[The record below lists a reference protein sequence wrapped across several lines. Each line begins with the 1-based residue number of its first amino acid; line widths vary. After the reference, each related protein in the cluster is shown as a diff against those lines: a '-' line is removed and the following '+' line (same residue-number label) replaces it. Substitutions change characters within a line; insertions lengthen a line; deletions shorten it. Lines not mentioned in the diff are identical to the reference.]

1 MKETINKPDNKTTIT
16 ELPVELLVPF
26 AEHPFRPYSG
36 EQLWELVRS
45 IEENGVLTPIL
56 VRPAKDG
63 QRYEIISGHNRVN
76 ASRRAGLKTIPATV
90 REMDDDEA
98 TLAMVE
104 SNLRQREQLLP
115 SEKARAYK
123 MQMDA
128 MKRKAGRPLKNGDQL
143 DHNLSGKKTREMIG
157 QEKGDSGPQVQRFI
171 RLTNLIT
178 PILDMVDEKRMAM
191 GPAVE
196 LSYLNRDEQEMLL
209 DLMQIGDC
217 TPSLS
222 QAIRLRKLSEAG
234 NFDSDHLDEIMD
246 EEKPNQREKVTFKLE
261 DLIPFFPEA
270 QSVGEIRDIIMS
282 LIEREMKRRRKE
294 RSNDR
299 DR

>member
-16 ELPVELLVPF
+16 ELPVDLLVPF
-26 AEHPFRPYSG
+26 TEHPFRPYSG

-76 ASRRAGLKTIPATV
+76 AARRAGLNTIPATV
-90 REMDDDEA
+90 RELDDDAA

-115 SEKARAYK
+115 SEKAFAYK
-123 MQMDA
+123 MKMDA
-128 MKRKAGRPLKNGDQL
+128 MKRRAGRPAKNVGQVVP
-143 DHNLSGKKTREMIG
+143 NLEGKRTAGIIG
-157 QEKGDSGPQVQRFI
+157 EETGDSYKQVQRFI

-178 PILDMVDEKRMAM
+178 PLLNMVDEKRMAM

-196 LSYLNRDEQEMLL
+196 LSYLPQDDQELLL
-209 DLMQIGDC
+209 DVMTAADC

-234 NFDSDHLDEIMD
+234 QFDPDRLDEIID
-246 EEKPNQREKVTFKLE
+246 EEKPNQREKVTFRLE
-261 DLIPFFPEA
+261 DLVPYFPES
-270 QSVGEIRDIIMS
+270 SVEEIRDIIMK
-282 LIEREMKRRRKE
+282 LIEREVKRRRKE
-294 RSNDR
+294 RSDDR

>member
-1 MKETINKPDNKTTIT
+1 MKETTKKETMGTIT
-16 ELPVELLVPF
+16 ELPLELLVAF
-26 AEHPFRPYSG
+26 AEHPFKPYSG
-36 EQLWELVRS
+36 EQLWDLVKS
-45 IEENGVLTPIL
+45 IEEHGVLTPIL

-76 ASRRAGLKTIPATV
+76 AARRAGLKTIPATV
-90 REMDDDEA
+90 RELDDDAA

-115 SEKARAYK
+115 SEKAFAYK

-128 MKRKAGRPLKNGDQL
+128 LKHQGKATSSQFETKLRSDEIIAQSSKE
-143 DHNLSGKKTREMIG
+143 SRAT
-157 QEKGDSGPQVQRFI
+157 VQRFI

-178 PILDMVDEKRMAM
+178 PLLNMVDEKRMAM

-196 LSYLNRDEQEMLL
+196 LSYLPQDDQELLL
-209 DLMQIGDC
+209 DVMTAADC

-234 NFDSDHLDEIMD
+234 QFDPDRLDEIID
-246 EEKPNQREKVTFKLE
+246 EEKPNQREKVTFRLE
-261 DLIPFFPEA
+261 DLVPYFPES
-270 QSVGEIRDIIMS
+270 SVEEIRDIIMK
-282 LIEREMKRRRKE
+282 LIEREVKRRRKE
-294 RSNDR
+294 RSDDR

>member
-1 MKETINKPDNKTTIT
+1 MKETINKTDNKTTIT
-16 ELPVELLVPF
+16 ELPVDLLVPF
-26 AEHPFRPYSG
+26 TEHPFRPYSG

-63 QRYEIISGHNRVN
+63 QRYEIISGHNRVS
-76 ASRRAGLKTIPATV
+76 AARRAGLKTIPATV
-90 REMDDDEA
+90 REMDDDAA

-115 SEKARAYK
+115 SEKAFAYK

-128 MKRKAGRPLKNGDQL
+128 LKHQGKATSSQL
-143 DHNLSGKKTREMIG
+143 ETKLRSDEVIAQSSKESRAT
-157 QEKGDSGPQVQRFI
+157 VQRFI

-178 PILDMVDEKRMAM
+178 PLLNMVDEKRMAM

-196 LSYLNRDEQEMLL
+196 LSYLPQDNQELLL
-209 DLMQIGDC
+209 DVMTAADC

-234 NFDSDHLDEIMD
+234 QFNPDRLDEIID
-246 EEKPNQREKVTFKLE
+246 EEKPNQREKVTFRLE
-261 DLIPFFPEA
+261 DLVPYFPES
-270 QSVGEIRDIIMS
+270 SVEEIRDIIMK
-282 LIEREMKRRRKE
+282 LIEREVKRRRKE
-294 RSNDR
+294 RSDDR

>member
-1 MKETINKPDNKTTIT
+1 MKETTKKETIGTIT
-16 ELPVELLVPF
+16 ELPLELLVSFP
-26 AEHPFRPYSG
+26 EHPFKPYSG
-36 EQLWELVRS
+36 EQLWDLVRS
-45 IEENGVLTPIL
+45 IEEHGVLSPIL
-56 VRPAKDG
+56 VRPAPDG

-90 REMDDDEA
+90 REMDNDEA

-123 MQMDA
+123 LKLDA
-128 MKRKAGRPLKNGDQL
+128 IKRQGARSDLTCDQL
-143 DHNLSGKKTREMIG
+143 EHKSGKGKARDIVGATLGE
-157 QEKGDSGPQVQRFI
+157 SGPQVQRYI

-178 PILDMVDEKRMAM
+178 PILNMVDEKRMAM

-234 NFDSDHLDEIMD
+234 QFDSDHLDEIMD

>member
-1 MKETINKPDNKTTIT
+1 MKETINKTDSKTTIT
-16 ELPVELLVPF
+16 ELPVDLLVPF
-26 AEHPFRPYSG
+26 TEHPFRPYSG

-76 ASRRAGLKTIPATV
+76 AARRAGLNTIPATV
-90 REMDDDEA
+90 RELDDDAA

-115 SEKARAYK
+115 SEKAFAYK
-123 MQMDA
+123 MKLDA
-128 MKRKAGRPLKNGDQL
+128 MKHQGRTSGQVDQKSAKKSSRDQL
-143 DHNLSGKKTREMIG
+143 AEDTGESSKQI
-157 QEKGDSGPQVQRFI
+157 QRFI

-178 PILDMVDEKRMAM
+178 PLLNMVDEKRMAM

-196 LSYLNRDEQEMLL
+196 LSYLPQDDQELLL
-209 DLMQIGDC
+209 DVMTAADC

-234 NFDSDHLDEIMD
+234 QFDPDRLDEIID
-246 EEKPNQREKVTFKLE
+246 EEKPNQREKVTFRLE
-261 DLIPFFPEA
+261 DLVPYFPES
-270 QSVGEIRDIIMS
+270 SVEEIRDIIMK
-282 LIEREMKRRRKE
+282 LIEREVKRRRKE
-294 RSNDR
+294 RSDDR

>member
-1 MKETINKPDNKTTIT
+1 MKETTSKTENKTTIT
-16 ELPVELLVPF
+16 ELPVELLIPF
-26 AEHPFRPYSG
+26 TEHPFRPYSG

-56 VRPAKDG
+56 VRPSKDG

-76 ASRRAGLKTIPATV
+76 AARRAGLKTVPATV
-90 REMDDDEA
+90 RELDDDAA

-115 SEKARAYK
+115 SEKAFAYK

-128 MKRKAGRPLKNGDQL
+128 LKHQGKAASSQL
-143 DHNLSGKKTREMIG
+143 ETKLRSDEVIAQSSKESRAT
-157 QEKGDSGPQVQRFI
+157 VQRFI

-178 PILDMVDEKRMAM
+178 PLLNMVDEKRMAM

-196 LSYLNRDEQEMLL
+196 LSYLPQDDQELLL
-209 DLMQIGDC
+209 DVMTAADC

-234 NFDSDHLDEIMD
+234 QFNPDRLDEIID
-246 EEKPNQREKVTFKLE
+246 EEKPNQREKVTFRLE
-261 DLIPFFPEA
+261 DLVPYFPES
-270 QSVGEIRDIIMS
+270 SVEEIRDIIMK
-282 LIEREMKRRRKE
+282 LIEREVKRRRKE
-294 RSNDR
+294 RSDDR

>member
-16 ELPVELLVPF
+16 ELPVDLLVPF
-26 AEHPFRPYSG
+26 TEHPFRPYSG
-36 EQLWELVRS
+36 EQLWELVAS
-45 IEENGVLTPIL
+45 IEENGVLMPIL

-76 ASRRAGLKTIPATV
+76 AARRAGLKTIPATV
-90 REMDDDEA
+90 REMDDDAA

-115 SEKARAYK
+115 SEKAFAYK
-123 MQMDA
+123 MRYDA
-128 MKRKAGRPLKNGDQL
+128 
-143 DHNLSGKKTREMIG
+143 LSHQGSTSRQVGAKLRTSEEMALTV
-157 QEKGDSGPQVQRFI
+157 GDSARQIQRFI

-178 PILDMVDEKRMAM
+178 PLLNMVDEKRMAM

-196 LSYLNRDEQEMLL
+196 LSYLPQDDQELLL
-209 DLMQIGDC
+209 DVMTAADC

-222 QAIRLRKLSEAG
+222 QAIRLRKLSEVG
-234 NFDSDHLDEIMD
+234 QFDPDRLDEIID
-246 EEKPNQREKVTFKLE
+246 EEKPNQREKVTFRLE
-261 DLIPFFPEA
+261 DLVPYFPES
-270 QSVGEIRDIIMS
+270 SVEEIRDIIMK
-282 LIEREMKRRRKE
+282 LIEREVKRRRKE
-294 RSNDR
+294 RSDDR

>member
-16 ELPVELLVPF
+16 ELPVDLLVPF
-26 AEHPFRPYSG
+26 TEHPFRPYSG

-76 ASRRAGLKTIPATV
+76 AARRAGLNTIPATV
-90 REMDDDEA
+90 RELDDDAA

-123 MQMDA
+123 MQMEA
-128 MKRKAGRPLKNGDQL
+128 MKRKAGRPSKNGDQL
-143 DHNLSGKKTREMIG
+143 DHDLSGRKTREMIG
-157 QEKGDSGPQVQRFI
+157 KEKGDSGPQVQRYI

-196 LSYLNRDEQEMLL
+196 LSYLPQDDQELLL
-209 DLMQIGDC
+209 DVMTAADC

-234 NFDSDHLDEIMD
+234 QFDPDRLDEIID
-246 EEKPNQREKVTFKLE
+246 EEKPNQREKVTFRLE
-261 DLIPFFPEA
+261 DLVPYFPES
-270 QSVGEIRDIIMS
+270 SVEEIRDIIMK
-282 LIEREMKRRRKE
+282 LIEREVKRRRKE
-294 RSNDR
+294 RSDDR

>member
-1 MKETINKPDNKTTIT
+1 MKETTKKETMGTIT
-16 ELPVELLVPF
+16 ELPLELLIAF
-26 AEHPFRPYSG
+26 AEHPFKPYSG
-36 EQLWELVRS
+36 EQLWDLVKS
-45 IEENGVLTPIL
+45 IEEHGVLTPIL

-76 ASRRAGLKTIPATV
+76 AARRAGLNTIPATV
-90 REMDDDEA
+90 RELDDDAA

-115 SEKARAYK
+115 SEKAFAYK
-123 MQMDA
+123 MKMDA
-128 MKRKAGRPLKNGDQL
+128 LKRKAGRPQKNSCQVGANYRT
-143 DHNLSGKKTREMIG
+143 DHAIAENTDESPRQI
-157 QEKGDSGPQVQRFI
+157 QRFI

-178 PILDMVDEKRMAM
+178 PLLNMVDEKRMAM

-196 LSYLNRDEQEMLL
+196 LSYLPSDDQELLL
-209 DLMQIGDC
+209 DVMTAADC

-234 NFDSDHLDEIMD
+234 QFDPDRLDEIID
-246 EEKPNQREKVTFKLE
+246 EEKPNQREKVTFRLE
-261 DLIPFFPEA
+261 DLVPYFPES
-270 QSVGEIRDIIMS
+270 SVEEIRDIIMK
-282 LIEREMKRRRKE
+282 LIEREVKRRRKE
-294 RSNDR
+294 RSDDR

>member
-1 MKETINKPDNKTTIT
+1 MKETTKKETIGTIT
-16 ELPVELLVPF
+16 ELPLELLVAF
-26 AEHPFRPYSG
+26 AEHPFKPYSG
-36 EQLWELVRS
+36 EQLWDLVRS
-45 IEENGVLTPIL
+45 IEEHGVLTPIL
-56 VRPAKDG
+56 VRPAPDG

-76 ASRRAGLKTIPATV
+76 AARRAGLKTIPATV

-115 SEKARAYK
+115 SEKAFAYK
-123 MQMDA
+123 MQLEA
-128 MKRKAGRPLKNGDQL
+128 LKHRGVTCGQVG
-143 DHNLSGKKTREMIG
+143 HKSREAVSD
-157 QEKGDSGPQVQRFI
+157 EDSGRTVQRYI

>member
-1 MKETINKPDNKTTIT
+1 MKETTKKETIGTIT
-16 ELPVELLVPF
+16 ELPLELLVSFP
-26 AEHPFRPYSG
+26 EHPFKPYSG
-36 EQLWELVRS
+36 EQLWDLVRS
-45 IEENGVLTPIL
+45 IEEHGVLSPIL
-56 VRPAKDG
+56 VRPAPDG

-76 ASRRAGLKTIPATV
+76 AARRAGLKTIPATV
-90 REMDDDEA
+90 RDMDDDEA

-115 SEKARAYK
+115 SEKAFAYK

-128 MKRKAGRPLKNGDQL
+128 MKRKAGRPSNNSRQPVGNFETADVVGKDTGE
-143 DHNLSGKKTREMIG
+143 SGRT
-157 QEKGDSGPQVQRFI
+157 VQRYI

-196 LSYLNRDEQEMLL
+196 LSYLPRDEQEMLL

-234 NFDSDHLDEIMD
+234 EFDSDHLDEIMD

-261 DLIPFFPEA
+261 DLVPFFPEA

>member
-1 MKETINKPDNKTTIT
+1 MKETTKKETIGTIT
-16 ELPVELLVPF
+16 ELPLELLVAF
-26 AEHPFRPYSG
+26 AEHPFKPYSG
-36 EQLWELVRS
+36 EQLWDLVKS
-45 IEENGVLTPIL
+45 IEEHGVLTPIL
-56 VRPAKDG
+56 VRPAPDG

-76 ASRRAGLKTIPATV
+76 AARRAGLKTIPATV

-115 SEKARAYK
+115 SEKAFAYK

-128 MKRKAGRPLKNGDQL
+128 MRRKAGRPANNSRQPVGNFETAEVVGKDTGE
-143 DHNLSGKKTREMIG
+143 SGRT
-157 QEKGDSGPQVQRFI
+157 VQRYI

-196 LSYLNRDEQEMLL
+196 LSYLKRDEQELLL
-209 DLMQIGDC
+209 DMMQSADA

-234 NFDSDHLDEIMD
+234 EFDSDSMDRIMD

>member
-16 ELPVELLVPF
+16 ELPVDLLVPF
-26 AEHPFRPYSG
+26 TEHPFRPYSG

-56 VRPAKDG
+56 VRPSKDG

-76 ASRRAGLKTIPATV
+76 AARRAGLKTVPATV
-90 REMDDDEA
+90 RELDDDAA

-115 SEKARAYK
+115 SEKAFAYK

-128 MKRKAGRPLKNGDQL
+128 LKHQGKAT
-143 DHNLSGKKTREMIG
+143 SGQVVPKSDAARTSALIGEQSGESYKT
-157 QEKGDSGPQVQRFI
+157 VQRFI

-178 PILDMVDEKRMAM
+178 PLLNMVDEKRMAM

-196 LSYLNRDEQEMLL
+196 LSYLPQDDQELLL
-209 DLMQIGDC
+209 DVMTAADC

-234 NFDSDHLDEIMD
+234 QFDPDRLDEIID
-246 EEKPNQREKVTFKLE
+246 EEKPNQREKVTFRLE
-261 DLIPFFPEA
+261 DLVPYFPES
-270 QSVGEIRDIIMS
+270 SVEEIRDIIMK
-282 LIEREMKRRRKE
+282 LIEREVKRRRKE
-294 RSNDR
+294 RSDDR

>member
-1 MKETINKPDNKTTIT
+1 MKETTKKDNIGTIT
-16 ELPVELLVPF
+16 ELPQELLVAFP
-26 AEHPFRPYSG
+26 EHPFKPYSG
-36 EQLWELVRS
+36 EQLWDLVKS
-45 IEENGVLTPIL
+45 IEEHGVLSPIL
-56 VRPAKDG
+56 VRPAPDG

-115 SEKARAYK
+115 SEKAKAYK
-123 MQMDA
+123 MRVDA
-128 MKRKAGRPLKNGDQL
+128 LRKKAGRPSN
-143 DHNLSGKKTREMIG
+143 NLSQVGTNKRTDQVVAEEVGESRN
-157 QEKGDSGPQVQRFI
+157 QVQRFI

-178 PILDMVDEKRMAM
+178 PLLNMVDEKRMAM

-196 LSYLNRDEQEMLL
+196 LSYLPQDDQELLL
-209 DLMQIGDC
+209 DVMTAADC

-234 NFDSDHLDEIMD
+234 QFDPDRLDEIID
-246 EEKPNQREKVTFKLE
+246 EEKPNQREKVTFRLE
-261 DLIPFFPEA
+261 DLVPYFPES
-270 QSVGEIRDIIMS
+270 SVEEIRDIIMK
-282 LIEREMKRRRKE
+282 LIEREVKRRRKE
-294 RSNDR
+294 RSDDR

>member
-1 MKETINKPDNKTTIT
+1 MKETTSKTENKTTIT
-16 ELPVELLVPF
+16 ELPVELLIPF
-26 AEHPFRPYSG
+26 TEHPFRPYSG

-56 VRPAKDG
+56 VRPSKDG

-76 ASRRAGLKTIPATV
+76 AARRAGLKTVPATV
-90 REMDDDEA
+90 RELDDDAA

-115 SEKARAYK
+115 SEKAFAYK

-128 MKRKAGRPLKNGDQL
+128 LKHQGKAASSQL
-143 DHNLSGKKTREMIG
+143 ETKLRSDEVIAQSSKESRAT
-157 QEKGDSGPQVQRFI
+157 VQRFI

-178 PILDMVDEKRMAM
+178 PLLNMVDEKRMAM

-196 LSYLNRDEQEMLL
+196 LSYLSREDQELLL
-209 DLMQIGDC
+209 DVMTAADC

-234 NFDSDHLDEIMD
+234 QFDPDRLDEIID
-246 EEKPNQREKVTFKLE
+246 EEKPNQREKVTFRLE
-261 DLIPFFPEA
+261 DLVPYFPES
-270 QSVGEIRDIIMS
+270 SVEEIRDIIMK
-282 LIEREMKRRRKE
+282 LIEREVKRRRKE

>member
-1 MKETINKPDNKTTIT
+1 MKETTKKETMGTIT
-16 ELPVELLVPF
+16 ELPLELLVAF
-26 AEHPFRPYSG
+26 AEHPFKPYSG
-36 EQLWELVRS
+36 EQLWDLVKS
-45 IEENGVLTPIL
+45 IEEHGVLTPIL
-56 VRPAKDG
+56 VRPAPDG

-76 ASRRAGLKTIPATV
+76 AARRAGLKTIPAAV

-115 SEKARAYK
+115 SEKAFAYK
-123 MQMDA
+123 MQLEA
-128 MKRKAGRPLKNGDQL
+128 LKHRGVTCGQVG
-143 DHNLSGKKTREMIG
+143 HKSRESVSD
-157 QEKGDSGPQVQRFI
+157 EDSGRTVQRYI

-196 LSYLNRDEQEMLL
+196 LSYLNRDQQEMLL

-270 QSVGEIRDIIMS
+270 QSVGEIREIIMS

>member
-1 MKETINKPDNKTTIT
+1 
-16 ELPVELLVPF
+16 
-26 AEHPFRPYSG
+26 
-36 EQLWELVRS
+36 
-45 IEENGVLTPIL
+45 
-56 VRPAKDG
+56 
-63 QRYEIISGHNRVN
+63 
-76 ASRRAGLKTIPATV
+76 
-90 REMDDDEA
+90 
-98 TLAMVE
+98 
-104 SNLRQREQLLP
+104 
-115 SEKARAYK
+115 
-123 MQMDA
+123 
-128 MKRKAGRPLKNGDQL
+128 
-143 DHNLSGKKTREMIG
+143 
-157 QEKGDSGPQVQRFI
+157 
-171 RLTNLIT
+171 
-178 PILDMVDEKRMAM
+178 
-191 GPAVE
+191 
-196 LSYLNRDEQEMLL
+196 MLL

-234 NFDSDHLDEIMD
+234 QFDSDHLDEIMD

>member
-1 MKETINKPDNKTTIT
+1 MKETTKKENIGTIT
-16 ELPVELLVPF
+16 ELPLELLVAF
-26 AEHPFRPYSG
+26 AEHPFKPYSG
-36 EQLWELVRS
+36 EQLWDLVKS
-45 IEENGVLTPIL
+45 VEEHGVLTPIL
-56 VRPAKDG
+56 VRPAPDG

-76 ASRRAGLKTIPATV
+76 AARRAGLKTIPATV

-115 SEKARAYK
+115 SEKAFAYK
-123 MQMDA
+123 MQLEA
-128 MKRKAGRPLKNGDQL
+128 LKHQGKATSSQHETKLRSDEQIA
-143 DHNLSGKKTREMIG
+143 R
-157 QEKGDSGPQVQRFI
+157 DSNESRATVQRYI

-270 QSVGEIRDIIMS
+270 QSVGEIRDIIMK
-282 LIEREMKRRRKE
+282 LIEREVKRRRKE
-294 RSNDR
+294 RSDDR

>member
-1 MKETINKPDNKTTIT
+1 MKETINKTDSKTTIT
-16 ELPVELLVPF
+16 ELPVDLLVPF
-26 AEHPFRPYSG
+26 TEHPFRPYSG

-63 QRYEIISGHNRVN
+63 QRYEIISGHNRVS
-76 ASRRAGLKTIPATV
+76 AARRAGLKTIPATV
-90 REMDDDEA
+90 REMDDDAA

-115 SEKARAYK
+115 SEKAFAYK
-123 MQMDA
+123 MKLEA
-128 MKRKAGRPLKNGDQL
+128 IKRQGARNDLTCDQL
-143 DHNLSGKKTREMIG
+143 DHKSGKGKARDIVGATLGE
-157 QEKGDSGPQVQRFI
+157 SGPQVQRFI

-178 PILDMVDEKRMAM
+178 PLLNMVDEKRMAM

-196 LSYLNRDEQEMLL
+196 LSYLPQDDQELLL
-209 DLMQIGDC
+209 DVMTAADC

-222 QAIRLRKLSEAG
+222 QAIRLRKLSEAKQ
-234 NFDSDHLDEIMD
+234 FDPDRLDEIID
-246 EEKPNQREKVTFKLE
+246 EEKPNQREKVTFRLE
-261 DLIPFFPEA
+261 DLVPYFPES
-270 QSVGEIRDIIMS
+270 SVEEIRDIIMK
-282 LIEREMKRRRKE
+282 LIEREVKRRRKE
-294 RSNDR
+294 RSDDR

>member
-1 MKETINKPDNKTTIT
+1 MKETINKTDNKTTIT
-16 ELPVELLVPF
+16 ELPVDLLVPF
-26 AEHPFRPYSG
+26 TEHPFRPYSG

-76 ASRRAGLKTIPATV
+76 AARRAGLNTIPATV
-90 REMDDDEA
+90 RELDDDAA

-115 SEKARAYK
+115 SEKAFAYK
-123 MQMDA
+123 MKLDA
-128 MKRKAGRPLKNGDQL
+128 MKHQGRTSGQVDQKSAKKSSRDQL
-143 DHNLSGKKTREMIG
+143 AEDTGESSKQI
-157 QEKGDSGPQVQRFI
+157 QRFI

-178 PILDMVDEKRMAM
+178 PLLNMVDEKRMAM

-196 LSYLNRDEQEMLL
+196 LSYLPQDDQELLL
-209 DLMQIGDC
+209 DVMTAADC

-234 NFDSDHLDEIMD
+234 QFDSDRLDEIID
-246 EEKPNQREKVTFKLE
+246 EEKPNQREKVTFRLE
-261 DLIPFFPEA
+261 DLVPYFPES
-270 QSVGEIRDIIMS
+270 SVEEIRDIIMK
-282 LIEREMKRRRKE
+282 LIEREVKRRRKE
-294 RSNDR
+294 RSDDR

>member
-1 MKETINKPDNKTTIT
+1 MKETTKKDNIGTIT
-16 ELPVELLVPF
+16 ELPLELLVAFP
-26 AEHPFRPYSG
+26 EHPFKPYSG
-36 EQLWELVRS
+36 EQLWDLVKS
-45 IEENGVLTPIL
+45 IEEHGVLSPIL
-56 VRPAKDG
+56 VRPAPDG

-76 ASRRAGLKTIPATV
+76 AAHRAGLKTIPAAV

-115 SEKARAYK
+115 SEKAFAYK
-123 MQMDA
+123 MQLEA
-128 MKRKAGRPLKNGDQL
+128 LKHRGVTCGQVG
-143 DHNLSGKKTREMIG
+143 HKSRESVSD
-157 QEKGDSGPQVQRFI
+157 EDSGRTVQRYI

-196 LSYLNRDEQEMLL
+196 LSYLNRDQQEMLL

-246 EEKPNQREKVTFKLE
+246 EEKPNQREKVTFRLE
-261 DLIPFFPEA
+261 DLVPYFPES
-270 QSVGEIRDIIMS
+270 SVEEIRDIIMK
-282 LIEREMKRRRKE
+282 LIEREVKRRRKE
-294 RSNDR
+294 RSDDR

>member
-16 ELPVELLVPF
+16 ELPVDLLVPF
-26 AEHPFRPYSG
+26 TEHPFRPYSG

-76 ASRRAGLKTIPATV
+76 AARRAGLNTIPATV
-90 REMDDDEA
+90 RELDDDAA

-115 SEKARAYK
+115 SEKAFAYK
-123 MQMDA
+123 MKLDA
-128 MKRKAGRPLKNGDQL
+128 MKHQGRTSGQVDQKSAKKSSRDQL
-143 DHNLSGKKTREMIG
+143 AEDTGESSKQI
-157 QEKGDSGPQVQRFI
+157 QRFI

-178 PILDMVDEKRMAM
+178 PLLNMVDEKRMAM

-196 LSYLNRDEQEMLL
+196 LSYLPQDDQELLL
-209 DLMQIGDC
+209 DVMTAADC

-234 NFDSDHLDEIMD
+234 QFDPDRLDEIID
-246 EEKPNQREKVTFKLE
+246 EEKPNQREKVTFRLE
-261 DLIPFFPEA
+261 DLVPYFPES
-270 QSVGEIRDIIMS
+270 SVEEIRDIIMK
-282 LIEREMKRRRKE
+282 LIEREVKRRRKE
-294 RSNDR
+294 RSDDR

>member
-1 MKETINKPDNKTTIT
+1 MKETINKTDNKTAIT
-16 ELPVELLVPF
+16 ELPVDLLVPF
-26 AEHPFRPYSG
+26 TEHPFRPYSG

-76 ASRRAGLKTIPATV
+76 AARRAGLNTIPATV
-90 REMDDDEA
+90 RELDDDAA

-115 SEKARAYK
+115 SEKAFAYK

-128 MKRKAGRPLKNGDQL
+128 LKHQGKATSSQFETKLRSDEVIAQFSKE
-143 DHNLSGKKTREMIG
+143 SRAT
-157 QEKGDSGPQVQRFI
+157 VQRFI

-178 PILDMVDEKRMAM
+178 PLLNMVDEKRMAM

-196 LSYLNRDEQEMLL
+196 LSYLPSDDQELLL
-209 DLMQIGDC
+209 DVMTAADC

-234 NFDSDHLDEIMD
+234 QFDPDRLDEIID
-246 EEKPNQREKVTFKLE
+246 EEKPNQREKVTFRLE
-261 DLIPFFPEA
+261 DLVPYFPES
-270 QSVGEIRDIIMS
+270 SVEEIRDIIMK
-282 LIEREMKRRRKE
+282 LIEREVKRRRKE
-294 RSNDR
+294 RSDDR

>member
-1 MKETINKPDNKTTIT
+1 MKETINKTDSKTTIT
-16 ELPVELLVPF
+16 ELPVDLLVPF
-26 AEHPFRPYSG
+26 TEHPFRPYSG

-76 ASRRAGLKTIPATV
+76 AARRAGLNTIPATV
-90 REMDDDEA
+90 RELDDDAA

-115 SEKARAYK
+115 SEKAFAYK
-123 MQMDA
+123 MRYDA
-128 MKRKAGRPLKNGDQL
+128 MSHQGSTSRQVGAKLRTSEEIAL
-143 DHNLSGKKTREMIG
+143 TV
-157 QEKGDSGPQVQRFI
+157 GDSARQIQRFI

-178 PILDMVDEKRMAM
+178 PLLNMVDEKRMAM

-196 LSYLNRDEQEMLL
+196 LSYLPQDDQELLL
-209 DLMQIGDC
+209 DVMTAADC

-222 QAIRLRKLSEAG
+222 QAIRLKKLSEAKQ
-234 NFDSDHLDEIMD
+234 FDPDRLDEIID
-246 EEKPNQREKVTFKLE
+246 EEKPNQREKVTFRLE
-261 DLIPFFPEA
+261 DLIQFFPESSA
-270 QSVGEIRDIIMS
+270 EEIRDIIMK
-282 LIEREMKRRRKE
+282 LIEREVKRRRKE
-294 RSNDR
+294 RSDDR

>member
-1 MKETINKPDNKTTIT
+1 MKETTKKENIGTIT
-16 ELPVELLVPF
+16 ELPLELLVAF
-26 AEHPFRPYSG
+26 AEHPFKPYSG
-36 EQLWELVRS
+36 EQLWDLVKS
-45 IEENGVLTPIL
+45 VEEHGVLTPIL
-56 VRPAKDG
+56 VRPAPDG

-76 ASRRAGLKTIPATV
+76 AARRAGLKTIPATV

-115 SEKARAYK
+115 SEKAFAYK
-123 MQMDA
+123 MQLEA
-128 MKRKAGRPLKNGDQL
+128 LKHQGKATSSQHETKLRSDEQIA
-143 DHNLSGKKTREMIG
+143 R
-157 QEKGDSGPQVQRFI
+157 DSNESRATVQRYI

>member
-1 MKETINKPDNKTTIT
+1 MKETTKKETMGTIT
-16 ELPVELLVPF
+16 ELPLELLVAF
-26 AEHPFRPYSG
+26 AEHPFKPYSG
-36 EQLWELVRS
+36 EQLWDLVKS
-45 IEENGVLTPIL
+45 IEEHGVLTPIL

-76 ASRRAGLKTIPATV
+76 AARRAGLKTVPATV
-90 REMDDDEA
+90 RELDDDAA

-115 SEKARAYK
+115 SEKAFAYK
-123 MQMDA
+123 MKLDA
-128 MKRKAGRPLKNGDQL
+128 MKHQGRTSGQVDQKSAKKSSRDQL
-143 DHNLSGKKTREMIG
+143 AEDTGESSKQI
-157 QEKGDSGPQVQRFI
+157 QRFI

-178 PILDMVDEKRMAM
+178 PLLNMVDEKRMAM

-196 LSYLNRDEQEMLL
+196 LSYLPQDDQELLL
-209 DLMQIGDC
+209 DVMTAADC

-234 NFDSDHLDEIMD
+234 QFDPDRLDEIID
-246 EEKPNQREKVTFKLE
+246 EEKPNQREKVTFRLE
-261 DLIPFFPEA
+261 DLVPYFPES
-270 QSVGEIRDIIMS
+270 SVEEIRDIIMK
-282 LIEREMKRRRKE
+282 LIEREVKRRRKE
-294 RSNDR
+294 RSDDR

>member
-1 MKETINKPDNKTTIT
+1 MKETTKKETIGTIT
-16 ELPVELLVPF
+16 ELPLELLVAF
-26 AEHPFRPYSG
+26 AEHPFKPYSG
-36 EQLWELVRS
+36 EQLWDLVKS
-45 IEENGVLTPIL
+45 IEEHGVLMPIL
-56 VRPAKDG
+56 VRPAPDG

-76 ASRRAGLKTIPATV
+76 AARRAGLKTIPATV

-143 DHNLSGKKTREMIG
+143 DHDLSGRKTREMIG
-157 QEKGDSGPQVQRFI
+157 QEKGDSGSQVQRFI
-171 RLTNLIT
+171 RMTNLIT

-196 LSYLNRDEQEMLL
+196 LSYLKRDEQELLL
-209 DLMQIGDC
+209 DMMQSADA

-234 NFDSDHLDEIMD
+234 EFDSDSMDRIMD

>member
-1 MKETINKPDNKTTIT
+1 MKETTKKEAIGTIT
-16 ELPVELLVPF
+16 ELPLELLVSFP
-26 AEHPFRPYSG
+26 EHPFKPYSG
-36 EQLWELVRS
+36 EQLWDLVRS
-45 IEENGVLTPIL
+45 IEEHGVLTPIL
-56 VRPAKDG
+56 VRPAPDG

-76 ASRRAGLKTIPATV
+76 AARRAGLKTIPATV

-115 SEKARAYK
+115 SEKAFAYK
-123 MQMDA
+123 MQLEA
-128 MKRKAGRPLKNGDQL
+128 LKHRGVTCGQVG
-143 DHNLSGKKTREMIG
+143 HKSRESVSD
-157 QEKGDSGPQVQRFI
+157 EDSGRTVQRYI

-234 NFDSDHLDEIMD
+234 EFDSDSMDRIMD

-270 QSVGEIRDIIMS
+270 QSVGEIREIIMS

>member
-1 MKETINKPDNKTTIT
+1 MKETTKKETTGTIT
-16 ELPVELLVPF
+16 ELPLELLVAF
-26 AEHPFRPYSG
+26 AEHPFKPYSG
-36 EQLWELVRS
+36 EQLWDLVKS
-45 IEENGVLTPIL
+45 IEEHGVLTPIL
-56 VRPAKDG
+56 VRPEKDG

-76 ASRRAGLKTIPATV
+76 AARRAGLKTIPVTV

-123 MQMDA
+123 MRVDA
-128 MKRKAGRPLKNGDQL
+128 LKKKAGRPSN
-143 DHNLSGKKTREMIG
+143 NLSQVGTNKRTDQVVAEEVGESRN
-157 QEKGDSGPQVQRFI
+157 QVQRYI

-234 NFDSDHLDEIMD
+234 QFDSDHMDEIMD
-246 EEKPNQREKVTFKLE
+246 EEKPNQREKVTFRLE
-261 DLIPFFPEA
+261 DLISFFPEA

>member
-1 MKETINKPDNKTTIT
+1 MKETTKKETIGTIT
-16 ELPVELLVPF
+16 ELPLELLVAFP
-26 AEHPFRPYSG
+26 EHPFKPYSG
-36 EQLWELVRS
+36 EQLWDLVRS
-45 IEENGVLTPIL
+45 IEEHGVLTPIL
-56 VRPAKDG
+56 VRPAPDG

-76 ASRRAGLKTIPATV
+76 AARRAGLKTIPATV

-123 MQMDA
+123 LKLDA
-128 MKRKAGRPLKNGDQL
+128 IKRQGARSDLTCDQL
-143 DHNLSGKKTREMIG
+143 DHKSGKGKARDIVGATLGE
-157 QEKGDSGPQVQRFI
+157 SGPQVQRYI

-261 DLIPFFPEA
+261 DMMAFFPEA

>member
-1 MKETINKPDNKTTIT
+1 MKETTKKETIGTIT
-16 ELPVELLVPF
+16 ELPLELLVAF
-26 AEHPFRPYSG
+26 AEHPFKPYSG
-36 EQLWELVRS
+36 EQLWDLVKS
-45 IEENGVLTPIL
+45 IEEHGVLTPIL
-56 VRPAKDG
+56 VRPAPDG

-76 ASRRAGLKTIPATV
+76 AARRAGLKTIPATV

-115 SEKARAYK
+115 SEKAFAYK
-123 MQMDA
+123 LQLEA
-128 MKRKAGRPLKNGDQL
+128 LKHRGVTCGQVG
-143 DHNLSGKKTREMIG
+143 HKSRESVSD
-157 QEKGDSGPQVQRFI
+157 EDSGRTVQRYI

-270 QSVGEIRDIIMS
+270 QSVGEIREIIMS

>member
-1 MKETINKPDNKTTIT
+1 MKETINKTDNKTTIT
-16 ELPVELLVPF
+16 ELPVDLLVPF
-26 AEHPFRPYSG
+26 TEHPFRPYSG

-76 ASRRAGLKTIPATV
+76 AARRAGLNTIPATV
-90 REMDDDEA
+90 RELDDDAA

-123 MQMDA
+123 MQMEA
-128 MKRKAGRPLKNGDQL
+128 MKRKAGRPSKNGDQL
-143 DHNLSGKKTREMIG
+143 DHDLSGRKTREMIG
-157 QEKGDSGPQVQRFI
+157 KEKGDSGPQVQRFI
-171 RLTNLIT
+171 SLTNLIT
-178 PILDMVDEKRMAM
+178 PLLNMVDEKRMAM

-196 LSYLNRDEQEMLL
+196 LSYLPQDDQELLL
-209 DLMQIGDC
+209 DVMTAADC

-234 NFDSDHLDEIMD
+234 QFNPDRLDEIID
-246 EEKPNQREKVTFKLE
+246 EEKPNQREKVTFRLE
-261 DLIPFFPEA
+261 DLVPYFPES
-270 QSVGEIRDIIMS
+270 SVEEIRDIIMK
-282 LIEREMKRRRKE
+282 LIEREVKRRRKE
-294 RSNDR
+294 RSDDR

>member
-1 MKETINKPDNKTTIT
+1 MKETTKKETIGTIT
-16 ELPVELLVPF
+16 ELPLELLVAFP
-26 AEHPFRPYSG
+26 EHPFKPYSG
-36 EQLWELVRS
+36 EQLWDLVRS
-45 IEENGVLTPIL
+45 IEEHGVLTPIL
-56 VRPAKDG
+56 VRPAPDG

-76 ASRRAGLKTIPATV
+76 AARRAGLKTIPATV

-115 SEKARAYK
+115 SEKAFAYK
-123 MQMDA
+123 MQLEA
-128 MKRKAGRPLKNGDQL
+128 LKHQGKATSSQHETKLRSDEQIA
-143 DHNLSGKKTREMIG
+143 R
-157 QEKGDSGPQVQRFI
+157 DSNESRATVQRYI

-178 PILDMVDEKRMAM
+178 LILDMVDEKRMAM

>member
-1 MKETINKPDNKTTIT
+1 MKETTKKEAIGTIT
-16 ELPVELLVPF
+16 ELPLELLVAF
-26 AEHPFRPYSG
+26 AEHPFKPYSG
-36 EQLWELVRS
+36 EQLWDLVKS
-45 IEENGVLTPIL
+45 IEEHGVLTPIL
-56 VRPAKDG
+56 VRPAPDG

-76 ASRRAGLKTIPATV
+76 AARRAGLKTIPATV

-128 MKRKAGRPLKNGDQL
+128 MKRKAGRPSNNVGQVVPNLAGKRTAQVIGEENGE
-143 DHNLSGKKTREMIG
+143 SYK
-157 QEKGDSGPQVQRFI
+157 QVQRFI

-196 LSYLNRDEQEMLL
+196 LSYLKRDEQELLL
-209 DLMQIGDC
+209 DMMHSADA

-234 NFDSDHLDEIMD
+234 QFDSDHLDEIMD

-261 DLIPFFPEA
+261 DLMPFFPEA

-294 RSNDR
+294 RSNER

>member
-1 MKETINKPDNKTTIT
+1 MKETINKTDNKTTIT
-16 ELPVELLVPF
+16 ELPADLLVPF
-26 AEHPFRPYSG
+26 TEHPFRPYSG

-76 ASRRAGLKTIPATV
+76 AARRAGLNTIPASV
-90 REMDDDEA
+90 RELDDDAA

-128 MKRKAGRPLKNGDQL
+128 MKRKAGRPSKNGDQL
-143 DHNLSGKKTREMIG
+143 DHDLSVRKTREMIG
-157 QEKGDSGPQVQRFI
+157 KEKGDSGPQVQRFI

-196 LSYLNRDEQEMLL
+196 LSYLSREDQELLL
-209 DLMQIGDC
+209 DVMTAADC

-234 NFDSDHLDEIMD
+234 QFDPDRLDEIID
-246 EEKPNQREKVTFKLE
+246 EEKPNQREKVTFRLE
-261 DLIPFFPEA
+261 DLVPYFPES
-270 QSVGEIRDIIMS
+270 SVEEIRDIIMK
-282 LIEREMKRRRKE
+282 LIEREVKRRRKE
-294 RSNDR
+294 RSDDR
-299 DR
+299 YR